1 MSSKGTKTKIILN
14 LLLLIVIFAIIYY
27 LINQSFAD
35 IFAELL
41 STSVVV
47 LAAAVILGTVYQI
60 AEGRSIKEIAEPFAP
75 NFTTKDGFLT
85 SSYIAFYRIVSF
97 GTGTL
102 ISEIYFYNKKGM
114 KLSQG
119 AGVTAL
125 HMIMYKLAVITY
137 ALAGLVIQF
146 SLFYSNGPSM
156 VWFIIAGILLTIVIV
171 AFLLAMSVSLNVQ
184 IFFVSLSNKL
194 FKSERLRK
202 WVDTCNQQIYSL
214 RETVQTIIQDRTAL
228 LRIYLWNMLKL
239 VFWYVLPYLI
249 LIENH
254 PKIDF
259 LLTISFISFAVVL
272 SGVIPTPAGIGSF
285 EFVYLLLFRPVVGTV
300 DAVSSLLLYRFSS
313 FILPFLYGFVYVI
326 AERRRVIK
334 EEIIEVKKENKENQG

>member
-1 MSSKGTKTKIILN
+1 MSNKGTKTKLFLN
-14 LLLLIVIFAIIYY
+14 LLLLIAIFAIIYY
-27 LINQSFAD
+27 LINQSFAE
-35 IFAELL
+35 IFEELL
-41 STSVVV
+41 STSLIV
-47 LAAAVILGTVYQI
+47 LAATILLGTIYQI
-60 AEGRSIKEIAEPFAP
+60 AEGRSIQEIAKPFAP
-75 NFTTKDGFLT
+75 DFSTKDGFIA
-85 SSYIAFYRIVSF
+85 SCYIAFYRIVSF

-137 ALAGLVIQF
+137 AVLGLIIQF
-146 SLFYSNGPSM
+146 SLFYSNSPSM
-156 VWFIIAGILLTIVIV
+156 IWFIIAGILLTIVIV
-171 AFLLAMSVSLNVQ
+171 AFLLVMSISLNVQ
-184 IFFVSLSNKL
+184 VFFVSLSNRL
-194 FKSERLRK
+194 FKSERLRN
-202 WVDTCNQQIYSL
+202 WVDTCNMQIYSL
-214 RETVQTIIQDRTAL
+214 RETVQTIVQDRTAL
-228 LRIYLWNMLKL
+228 LRIYLWNMIKL

-254 PKIDF
+254 PRIDF
-259 LLTISFISFAVVL
+259 LLTFSFISFSVVL

-285 EFVYLLLFRPVVGTV
+285 EFVYLLLFKPVVGTV

-313 FILPFLYGFVYVI
+313 FILPFIYGFVYVI

-334 EEIIEVKKENKENQG
+334 EELKEVKKEK

>member
-1 MSSKGTKTKIILN
+1 MSSKGTKIKIILN
-14 LLLLIVIFAIIYY
+14 LLLLIAIFAIIYY

-35 IFAELL
+35 IFAELM

-47 LAAAVILGTVYQI
+47 LAATVILGTVYQI

-75 NFTTKDGFLT
+75 NFTTKDGF
-85 SSYIAFYRIVSF
+85 
-97 GTGTL
+97 TGTL

-137 ALAGLVIQF
+137 ALAGLLIQF
-146 SLFYSNGPSM
+146 SLFYSNSPSM
-156 VWFIIAGILLTIVIV
+156 IWFIIAGILLTIVIV
-171 AFLLAMSVSLNVQ
+171 AFLLVMSISLNVQ